1 MIRRREPA
9 YRDELKSRRN
19 HPDGAIDIRKIAS
32 PIQRCRVSEARDT
45 GGMDFRNMGL
55 DKNKSSLLKE
65 IEELENEI
73 AEIEKSIP
81 PHSVRYEIIQLL
93 EEKEGEL
100 KRKKDLL
107 RSINDVKRG

>member
-1 MIRRREPA
+1 
-9 YRDELKSRRN
+9 
-19 HPDGAIDIRKIAS
+19 
-32 PIQRCRVSEARDT
+32 
-45 GGMDFRNMGL
+45 MDL
-55 DKNKSSLLKE
+55 DKDENSLLKE

-73 AEIEKSIP
+73 EEIEKSIP

-107 RSINDVKRG
+107 RLINDVKRG